1 MAEKCSKCGDLLQI
15 GDWPFCKGAG
25 THNSVLQVN
34 AAHFAPVVYL
44 ENAAGERILPPANDR
59 EIVAMMPG
67 YVQKEARTLS
77 EVRALTKHMDRQ
89 SAEKFYRYHTK
100 RIDGKRL
107 RVERDLEFA
116 QRAREKMSDP
126 LAQKLTDVAI
136 ARMQDQRR
144 ETLPN
149 FNPSGHFEAFE

>member
-1 MAEKCSKCGDLLQI
+1 MAEKCSKCGDPLQI

-25 THNSVLQVN
+25 THNSVVQVN
-34 AAHFAPVVYL
+34 SQRFAPVVYL

-100 RIDGKRL
+100 RIDGKRQ
-107 RVERDLEFA
+107 RVDRDLEFA
-116 QRAREKMSDP
+116 QRSRKMMSDP
-126 LAQKLTDVAI
+126 LAMKLTDLAI

-144 ETLPN
+144 ETLSDFKPT
-149 FNPSGHFEAFE
+149 GHFEAFE